1 MSQSLFDRVLKR
13 VVDQAMSEITG
24 VHAQWNPQPAPCEHG
39 LWSWVR
45 IVEPR
50 PGLMVI
56 GIDGELALVLA
67 SRCHDRERTSRD
79 DARDL
84 QAELINRIA
93 SHLAE
98 DMLGGSG
105 TVLLGTPRTGQG
117 VPDLTVG
124 IWEER
129 QFLVEGRWMAVFVQ
143 GDDLIQAPIRAAVNA
158 QATARM
164 PDAAAPPHPPAA
176 MHFVPMQAGR
186 APTPDHMPLRIG
198 HFRIIDYL
206 GTGGMGV
213 VYKAYHHTLGRL
225 VALKVIRP
233 ELAGDQEF
241 IVRFLREG
249 RAAAAIDHPNVLP
262 VLDAGFDDGHLY
274 LAMHFAA
281 GGDVASLL
289 ERHGPLPEA
298 RALLIMRDGLSGVQA
313 IAAGG
318 LVHRDIKPANILL
331 DADGQPRLA
340 DLGLAR
346 SLIVP
351 SGLSQPGVP
360 LGTPVFMAPEQA
372 RAEAVDVRCD
382 IYGVGATLY
391 AMLTGKL
398 PFDGDSPYDIAAH
411 VMYAPV
417 PDPRTVRADLH
428 EDTAFLV
435 MKAMAKDPAQR
446 FQTPLEF
453 RTAVERALAN
463 HDQPPPPARN
473 FWLRK
478 LFGGGTD
485 QAKT

>member
-1 MSQSLFDRVLKR
+1 MSPSLFDQVLQR
-13 VVDQAMSEITG
+13 VVEQAMSEIAG
-24 VHAQWNPQPAPCEHG
+24 VHARGNPHPARLEHG

-50 PGLMVI
+50 PGVMVI
-56 GIDGELALVLA
+56 GIDGELALALA
-67 SRCHDRERTSRD
+67 GRSHDRERTSRD
-79 DARDL
+79 DTRDL

-98 DMLGGSG
+98 EMLGGFG

-124 IWEER
+124 TWEER
-129 QFLVEGRWMAVFVQ
+129 RFLVEGRSLAVFVQ
-143 GDDLIQAPIRAAVNA
+143 GDDLVQAPIRAAVNA

-164 PDAAAPPHPPAA
+164 PAAAPPFPPAA
-176 MHFVPMQAGR
+176 MHFVPVQAAR

-198 HFRIIDYL
+198 HFRVIDYL

-298 RALLIMRDGLSGVQA
+298 RALLIMRDCLRGIQA

-372 RAEAVDVRCD
+372 RAEKVDVRCD
-382 IYGVGATLY
+382 IYGVGSTLY
-391 AMLTGKL
+391 CMLTGKV

-428 EDTAFLV
+428 QDTALLV
-435 MKAMAKDPAQR
+435 MQAMAKDPAQR
-446 FQTPLEF
+446 FQTPQEF
-453 RTAVERALAN
+453 RIAIERALAN
-463 HDQPPPPARN
+463 HEHPPPPPRN

-478 LFGGGTD
+478 LFGSGTPEPS
-485 QAKT
+485 